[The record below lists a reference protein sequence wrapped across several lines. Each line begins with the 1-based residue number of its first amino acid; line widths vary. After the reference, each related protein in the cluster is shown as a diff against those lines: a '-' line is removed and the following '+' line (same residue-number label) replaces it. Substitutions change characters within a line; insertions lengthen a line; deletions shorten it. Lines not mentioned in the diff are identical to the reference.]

1 MAWCYAIMAT
11 IDDTTLREY
20 LRLQRK
26 KAPPCIDEYDMF
38 WLQLCTFFELRSA
51 AEDFF
56 VKHRYLARSRSG
68 ALPLPWVE
76 IKRVLDNGGPPEQP
90 ITRIAKANFADVDE
104 LIRNLRKVL
113 SRVREKVNIG
123 RVQQVDAQCLRW
135 LTRQPGRNA
144 IEKAGSKQEIL
155 GVVRVEN
162 YNTLENRV
170 LKDFMERCF
179 SLASKYLR
187 DNENIHNGRWKG
199 HATLKMVSRFRNL
212 CSAGLS
218 LEVMGSVRSLAE
230 MPQPNYVLQQDRL
243 YSKIWKAYCVLLRQ
257 EDVAEKLWGRRG
269 EVDELYNK
277 CTGGVAKHCSPR
289 AKYHTNI
296 WFNEI
301 DGRKHLVENPCWENE
316 LALADIVEPELPRD
330 EVCIVD
336 FAAVWDDR
344 TELIYPKDH
353 PNAYP
358 YIKNSH
364 RPSLDAVA
372 EVASLQN
379 ILLNND
385 DQKLKDYLR
394 SYYGLIGGKEWI
406 VLTPDNWSSEW
417 IDKVV
422 RARPAA
428 LLSSRVFMLWRSIAA
443 VLGSDFGLR
452 RNGKTV
458 MVHDCFQ
465 FPFVNH
471 CLIKYVRGGVENGN
485 GATLPQRASKI
496 LHGENCQEGER
507 RFWLREKH
515 GDGKLDQELSHVGD
529 EHLHVGLGSPEENR
543 HNILVRGAMRYVE
556 ARDQGVVCYYD
567 ELDPLWLVVQN
578 RAEEVEFKVLIEHNE
593 CHPGGKEYVG
603 ERIHGGRLQMSS
615 RKVSLNLLWGHQSDT
630 AKLKQVE
637 QDLDEPIERDTD
649 MHFEARVTPGQGLAT
664 IMFTAAFIKEPR
676 PIELQNMKDTDLT
689 KARIEREMKRHFPPV
704 MPYVEA
710 SREAWDII
718 LPALRDYARTG
729 KLIDNGLFAKAQ
741 SYWGVVNPS
750 ARASSGMRRYG
761 VFRQFD
767 PATMSPIDRL
777 KRENVFGN
785 NPSNRY
791 PDPDVKYDKLFKW
804 LASKYQADQR
814 VLRLI
819 AWTYQYDCQ
828 DFESI
833 REKLHHQYVELCG
846 SLDGAA
852 ISFCSNNFAIGDGR
866 VGDMLKVALDHVSN
880 GSCALDELRLLY
892 NLMQFNPN
900 ALAMCG
906 SELCEKAFDVFVVM
920 FNDHRQFYNR
930 NRSATAYCWAGQAA
944 TQRVGYI
951 IKCLLFILH
960 RRRFDQSFLKEP
972 HGWVSVRR
980 AGANGEVET
989 MLEPPGL
996 LNEPLPVQHR
1006 FSEVLN
1012 CEVDEYGPK
1021 TTLPGHEEM
1030 RKSFIKYVNGEGKIE
1045 GIPLGD
1051 GG

>member
-1 MAWCYAIMAT
+1 MTT
-11 IDDTTLREY
+11 IGDTTLREY

-26 KAPPCIDEYDMF
+26 KAPPCIDEYDTF
-38 WLQLCTFFELRSA
+38 LLQLWTFFELRSA
-51 AEDFF
+51 AEDYFD
-56 VKHRYLARSRSG
+56 KHRYLARSRSG
-68 ALPLPWVE
+68 ALPLTWTE
-76 IKRVLDNGGPPEQP
+76 IKRVLDCGGPPEQP

-170 LKDFMERCF
+170 LKDFMQRCF
-179 SLASKYLR
+179 DLASMYIR
-187 DNENIHNGRWKG
+187 VNENKHNGRWKG
-199 HATLKMVSRFRNL
+199 HETLKMVSRFRNL

-218 LEVMGSVRSLAE
+218 LEVMGAVRSLAE

-243 YSKIWKAYCVLLRQ
+243 YCKIWKAYCVLLRQ
-257 EDVAEKLWGRRG
+257 EDVAEKLWDRRG

-277 CTGGVAKHCSPR
+277 CTGGIAKHCSPR

-301 DGRKHLVENPCWENE
+301 DGRKPLVENPCWRNE
-316 LALADIVEPELPRD
+316 LASTDIVEPELPRD
-330 EVCIVD
+330 EVGIVD
-336 FAAVWDDR
+336 FAAVWDNR

-358 YIKNSH
+358 YIKNPH

-372 EVASLQN
+372 EEVSLQN

-406 VLTPDNWSSEW
+406 ILTPDNWSSEW

-428 LLSSRVFMLWRSIAA
+428 LLSRKVFMLWRSIAA

-452 RNGKTV
+452 RNGKTI

-471 CLIKYVRGGVENGN
+471 CLIKYVCGGVENGN
-485 GATLPQRASKI
+485 GAALPQRASKI

-515 GDGKLDQELSHVGD
+515 GDGKLAQELSHVGD
-529 EHLHVGLGSPEENR
+529 EHLHVGFGSSEENR
-543 HNILVRGAMRYVE
+543 HNILVRGAKRYVE
-556 ARDQGVVCYYD
+556 ARDQCVVCYYD

-578 RAEEVEFKVLIEHNE
+578 RAEEVEFKVLIGHNE

-637 QDLDEPIERDTD
+637 QDLDESIERDTD
-649 MHFEARVTPGQGLAT
+649 IHFEARVTPGQGLAT

-710 SREAWDII
+710 SWGLWQEV
-718 LPALRDYARTG
+718 RDCTLAY
-729 KLIDNGLFAKAQ
+729 INGLRGKIDTGSFYRPRPYFKSDSQGAEALALFA
-741 SYWGVVNPS
+741 VENV
-750 ARASSGMRRYG
+750 
-761 VFRQFD
+761 FD
-767 PATMSPIDRL
+767 PDTMSPIDKL
-777 KRENVFGN
+777 KRINVFGN
-785 NPSNRY
+785 ALEKRFPENG
-791 PDPDVKYDKLFKW
+791 VQWALLFQKL
-804 LASKYQADQR
+804 ADDYKR
-814 VLRLI
+814 SHGGNCKLI
-819 AWTYQYDCQ
+819 AWTYQDEKG
-828 DFESI
+828 DAFEFI
-833 REKLHHQYVELCG
+833 REDLFNRYVKRKEAL
-846 SLDGAA
+846 STVEYT
-852 ISFCSNNFAIGDGR
+852 FCSNCFNDDDARVPKIVETVLGR
-866 VGDMLKVALDHVSN
+866 IANHIAG
-880 GSCALDELRLLY
+880 EEEYRLTY
-892 NLMQFNPN
+892 NLLQFHPK
-900 ALAMCG
+900 ALKDIS
-906 SELCEKAFDVFVVM
+906 SELCEAAFKWVYKK
-920 FNDHRQFYNR
+920 YNTEPLIDER
-930 NRSATAYCWAGQAA
+930 GFIFPGGQGHATKL
-944 TQRVGYI
+944 VGYYL
-951 IKCLLFILH
+951 KCMMFLLH
-960 RRRFDQSFLKEP
+960 RRRFDPKFLHRDESWKP
-972 HGWVSVRR
+972 HGVLAIDIIPRINLRDGKEYPSQR
-980 AGANGEVET
+980 AHAD
-989 MLEPPGL
+989 L
-996 LNEPLPVQHR
+996 
-1006 FSEVLN
+1006 
-1012 CEVDEYGPK
+1012 
-1021 TTLPGHEEM
+1021 
-1030 RKSFIKYVNGEGKIE
+1030 RKSFLNYVRGHGKIE

-1051 GG
+1051 